1 MAELTQAMGIG
12 APSLYAAFGS
22 KEALY
27 AEALRHYADT
37 YEQFFWRRFH
47 SAKTAR
53 EAVKCLLF
61 DSAATMTGCVAEV
74 PRGCMVALSWVGSES
89 YKEVGELVRSQRAVG
104 LERLKARL
112 GKAAAAGEIPTSTDI
127 HALARFVQTVQTGM
141 SLLARDGAGRAE
153 LDAVAEVAMQAWDA
167 RTSQQ
172 Q

>member
-37 YEQFFWRRFH
+37 YQHFVWGRFH

-53 EAVKCLLF
+53 EAVRCLLF
-61 DSAATMTGCVAEV
+61 DSAATLTGCVVEI
-74 PRGCMVALSWVGSES
+74 PRGCMVTLSWVGDES
-89 YKEVGELVRSQRAVG
+89 YKELGELVRSERAAT

-112 GKAAAAGEIPTSTDI
+112 GKAAADGEIRASTDI
-127 HALARFVQTVQTGM
+127 HALARFVQTIQNGM
-141 SLLARDGAGRAE
+141 SLLARDGADRAE